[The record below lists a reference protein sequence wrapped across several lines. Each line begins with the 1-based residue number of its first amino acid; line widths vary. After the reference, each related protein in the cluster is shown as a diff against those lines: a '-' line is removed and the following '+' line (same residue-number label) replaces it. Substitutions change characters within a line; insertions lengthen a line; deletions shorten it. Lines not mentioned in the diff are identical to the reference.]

1 MFKETFNGNLITIE
15 RWPSSTTEIKGK
27 FSKSLNSLCNKN
39 MKSLS
44 NISSFSLINSFP
56 SSLSSIYSS
65 NNDIMEILNDSF
77 QESLLHIIE
86 EEE

>member
-27 FSKSLNSLCNKN
+27 FSKSISSLCKSRSLSYINSFSLDN
-39 MKSLS
+39 SLS
-44 NISSFSLINSFP
+44 NSLSSMYGLSEDITKDLINS
-56 SSLSSIYSS
+56 S
-65 NNDIMEILNDSF
+65 